1 MKYLTKKVFFVWL
14 ICNLSYAQNINDSS
28 AVVGSSLKDSILTF
42 SYRPITYSIL
52 DLHSDYV
59 NQNEIQTR
67 GYIPSLKTFHEPDY
81 DPLQTKIN
89 YSVLYGLGAVYLG
102 AGIGVHIY
110 QANAWWKNDRTSFH
124 FQNDWPY
131 ALWADKFGHFF
142 AATLLV
148 HAFSAGLEAADF
160 QTQDAMIY
168 GTITALAF
176 QYYVEIEDGFGA
188 QWGFSP
194 GDAMANTLGA
204 GYALAQY
211 YFPYLQ
217 NFQFKYSY
225 YPSLKMR
232 NGEHKGNIFDD
243 YEGQKQWLTFNM
255 KNILPDVAAKF
266 WPEFLNLAVG
276 MEVKDLDGLGG
287 GRREIFIGLD
297 FNPLVLPLTGKF
309 GNFVKNTLNYFH
321 LPMPGLRISP
331 DSAFFVFLF

>member
-1 MKYLTKKVFFVWL
+1 MKKNKIILFYLL
-14 ICNLSYAQNINDSS
+14 IST
-28 AVVGSSLKDSILTF
+28 LTF
-42 SYRPITYSIL
+42 SQNNSIPGSSEINGSL
-52 DLHSDYV
+52 QLVLQNPDIYKSFKLNTV
-59 NQNEIQTR
+59 N
-67 GYIPSLKTFHEPDY
+67 YPDTEF

-89 YSVLYGLGAVYLG
+89 PSVLYGLGAVYLG

-110 QANAWWKNDRTSFH
+110 QRNAWWKDNRTSFH

-131 ALWADKFGHFF
+131 ALWADKAGHFL
-142 AATLLV
+142 AAQALV
-148 HAFSAGLEAADF
+148 HAFSAGLEAANF
-160 QTQDAMIY
+160 QTEDAMLY

-225 YPSLKMR
+225 YPSKKFR
-232 NGEHKGNIFDD
+232 DGIHKGNLIDD
-243 YEGQKQWLTFNM
+243 YEGQKYWLTFRM
-255 KNILPDVAAKF
+255 KNLLPGDLGDI
-266 WPEFLNLAVG
+266 WPAFLNLAVG
-276 MEVKDLDGLGG
+276 MGAKDLDGLGG
-287 GRREIFIGLD
+287 GRREIFIGFD
-297 FNPLVLPLTGKF
+297 FNVLELPLTGKF
-309 GNFVKNTLNYFH
+309 GNFVKNSLNYFH
-321 LPMPGLRISP
+321 LPMPGIRISP